1 MKIIIYGAP
10 GAGKG
15 SQADMLVERY
25 HIPHISTGD
34 ILRQNIKEG
43 TPVGKLAKEYI
54 DKGELVPDEVILAL
68 IQNRLQEK
76 DCEQGYL
83 FDGFPRTLE
92 QAKALDRISKVDAVL
107 NLNVDLALLM
117 NRLTGRRTC
126 SRCGQPYHVSTL
138 GGSTKCAKCGGELV
152 QRADDTESTVSNRL
166 QVYLNSCEPLLQY
179 YRDKGVLYDVDGNGS
194 IAQVTENLSR
204 VLDTL

>member
-152 QRADDTESTVSNRL
+152 QRADDTEATVSNRL

>member
-152 QRADDTESTVSNRL
+152 QRADDTEATVSNRL

-194 IAQVTENLSR
+194 IAQVTKNLSR

>member
-138 GGSTKCAKCGGELV
+138 GGSMV
-152 QRADDTESTVSNRL
+152 DL
-166 QVYLNSCEPLLQY
+166 Q
-179 YRDKGVLYDVDGNGS
+179 
-194 IAQVTENLSR
+194 
-204 VLDTL
+204 